1 MHNQG
6 VILQQWE
13 PLDIYFFKIPLK
25 MLLQHFEHKKQTE
38 RDKCLI

>member
-13 PLDIYFFKIPLK
+13 PLDIYFSKIPLK

-38 RDKCLI
+38 REKRLI